1 MLSQAQPV
9 HVENN
14 ALPIENLDEPLLLD
28 FSPENHKK
36 RKQYS
41 IFDVFDDSDIEAL
54 TDRFQ
59 KQNQMEALERFKL
72 KMDADTFAWA
82 LKDIKSTFL

>member
-1 MLSQAQPV
+1 M
-9 HVENN
+9 
-14 ALPIENLDEPLLLD
+14 LD
-28 FSPENHKK
+28 FSPENNKK

-41 IFDVFDDSDIEAL
+41 IFDVLDDSDIEAL

-59 KQNQMEALERFKL
+59 KQNQMEALESFKL

-82 LKDIKSTFL
+82 LRDIKSTFLWPNIVEVFHELF